1 MTFNQLIMEKID
13 KLKILSKPFTKDS
26 LSKVNLSIK
35 EYEEFLE
42 KITNKLHPDTEKI
55 LFTRKKLHKLY
66 FDSSDIFLSLLDY

>member
-1 MTFNQLIMEKID
+1 MEKID

-42 KITNKLHPDTEKI
+42 KITNKLHSDTEKI

-66 FDSSDIFLSLLDY
+66 FDSYDIFLGLLDY